1 MAPYDGKNPNATMS
15 EAQAT
20 PLPRNPLIHPSHL
33 IRGFTGSRLSWMVA
47 LSVLALL
54 AIGWV
59 AVVLMLDL
67 KARDA
72 VAAEVR
78 QNTNLA
84 RVLQEQ
90 TVRVLASVDQATLRM
105 RDAAVAGE
113 LTPAD
118 YGRIANE
125 TGLVPQILTQLSLID
140 AQGRFV
146 GSNIDP
152 TGEKTGHVDLSS
164 REHVQVH
171 LAPDKV
177 PDASQ
182 QMSPDGLFIGKPVLG
197 KVSNKWTIQLSRKI
211 QRSDG
216 RILGAVVASLN
227 PAYFEQSY
235 SEVNLGPRGGV
246 TLLGNDRSV
255 RARVI
260 GGTPTGMG
268 TTLSSNSTMAR
279 LPQSERAGW
288 SIVTSNIDKVER
300 VAAYHRVADYPLRV
314 YVLTSTES
322 ALSDWRSLRNVAVT
336 LMSLLTLA
344 SLAGAGVFLRGL
356 RQLENKNHA
365 LQISE
370 AQAQSASRAK
380 SEFLAAVSHELRT
393 PLTSIRGF
401 AELMEMRLEQPRFK
415 DQARMIRKAAEHLNE
430 LLTEILDLA
439 KVEAGAMPV
448 TPEPVALAELLQST
462 LEFFSVTAAQK
473 SLELKLQLAPSAPQ
487 TLLCDG
493 LRLKQILNNLL
504 SNALKFTSEGNV
516 TIEVDGSDDMVS
528 FHVVD
533 TGPGIAAELHET
545 IFERFRQGNDRVS
558 YEHGGTGLGLSL
570 SRALAGLMGGTLTVQ
585 SSPGQGARFTLR
597 LPRPALPRSEA

>member
-1 MAPYDGKNPNATMS
+1 MS
-15 EAQAT
+15 EATAT
-20 PLPRNPLIHPSHL
+20 PPPRNTLIPPSIL
-33 IRGFTGSRLSWMVA
+33 MRGFTGSRLSWMVA

-54 AIGWV
+54 SIGWV
-59 AVVLMLDL
+59 AVVLTLDL

-125 TGLVPQILTQLSLID
+125 TGLVPQILTQLSLVD

-171 LAPDKV
+171 LASDKV

-182 QMSPDGLFIGKPVLG
+182 QMSPDGLFLGKPVLG

-211 QRSDG
+211 ERSDG
-216 RILGAVVASLN
+216 RILGVVVASLN

-235 SEVNLGPRGGV
+235 SEVNLGPKGGV

-268 TTLSSNSTMAR
+268 TTLSNNSTMAR
-279 LPQSERAGW
+279 LPQNERAGW
-288 SIVTSNIDKVER
+288 SIVTSNIDKIER

-314 YVLTSTES
+314 YVLTSTEG

-336 LMSLLTLA
+336 LMGLLTVA

-370 AQAQSASRAK
+370 SQAQSASRAK

-415 DQARMIRKAAEHLNE
+415 EQARMIRKAAEHLNE

-448 TPEPVALAELLQST
+448 TPEPVALPELLQST
-462 LEFFSVTAAQK
+462 LDFFSVTAAQK
-473 SLELKLQLAPSAPQ
+473 SLELKLQLAPSTPQ

-504 SNALKFTSEGNV
+504 SNALKFTPQGSV
-516 TIEVDGSDDMVS
+516 TIEVDGSDDLVS

-533 TGPGIAAELHET
+533 TGPGIAPELHET

-585 SSPGQGARFTLR
+585 SSPGQGARFTLS
-597 LPRPALPRSEA
+597 LPRPVLPQPEA

>member
-1 MAPYDGKNPNATMS
+1 MMARNNHVTMS
-15 EAQAT
+15 ETPAT
-20 PLPRNPLIHPSHL
+20 PSSRKPLIPPPRL
-33 IRGFTGSRLSWMVA
+33 MRGFTGSRLSWMVA

-54 AIGWV
+54 VTGWV
-59 AVVLMLDL
+59 GVVLTLDL
-67 KARDA
+67 KSRDA
-72 VAAEVR
+72 LSAEVR

-105 RDAAVAGE
+105 RDLAVAGE

-118 YGRIANE
+118 YVRIANE

-140 AQGRFV
+140 SQGRFV

-164 REHVQVH
+164 REHIQVH
-171 LAPDKV
+171 LTPDKV
-177 PDASQ
+177 PEAAQ
-182 QMSPDGLFIGKPVLG
+182 QMSADGLYIGKPVLG
-197 KVSNKWTIQLSRKI
+197 KVSNKWTIQLTRKI
-211 QRSDG
+211 QHSDG
-216 RILGAVVASLN
+216 RPLGVIVASLN

-235 SEVNLGPRGGV
+235 SEVNLGPMGGV

-260 GGTPTGMG
+260 GGAATGMG
-268 TTLSSNSTMAR
+268 TTLSSSSTMAR
-279 LPQSERAGW
+279 LPQNERAGW
-288 SIVTSNIDKVER
+288 SIITSNIDKIER
-300 VAAYHRVADYPLRV
+300 VAAYHRVGDYPLRV
-314 YVLTSTES
+314 YVLTATES
-322 ALSDWRSLRNVAVT
+322 ALSDWRSLRNVTVT

-344 SLAGAGVFLRGL
+344 CLAGAGVFLRGL

-448 TPEPVALAELLQST
+448 TPEPVALTELLQST
-462 LEFFSVTAAQK
+462 LDFFNVTAQQK
-473 SLELKLQLAPSAPQ
+473 SLELRLQLAPSTPK

-504 SNALKFTSEGNV
+504 SNALKFTQEGSV
-516 TIEVDGSDDMVS
+516 TIEVDSGDGMVN

-570 SRALAGLMGGTLTVQ
+570 SRALAGLMGGTLSVQ
-585 SSPGQGARFTLR
+585 SSPGQGARFTLS
-597 LPRPALPRSEA
+597 LPRPVLPQAEA

>member
-1 MAPYDGKNPNATMS
+1 MMARNQDVTMS
-15 EAQAT
+15 EASAPSSPLT
-20 PLPRNPLIHPSHL
+20 PLISPPQLM
-33 IRGFTGSRLSWMVA
+33 RGFTGSRLSWMVA

-59 AVVLMLDL
+59 AVVLTLDL

-72 VAAEVR
+72 LAAEVR

-105 RDAAVAGE
+105 RDLAVAGE
-113 LTPAD
+113 LTSAD
-118 YGRIANE
+118 YVRIANE
-125 TGLVPQILTQLSLID
+125 TGLVPHILTQLSLID
-140 AQGRFV
+140 AKGRFV

-177 PDASQ
+177 PDASR
-182 QMSPDGLFIGKPVLG
+182 QMSADGLYIGKPVLG
-197 KVSNKWTIQLSRKI
+197 KVSNKWTIQLSRQI
-211 QRSDG
+211 QSSDG
-216 RILGAVVASLN
+216 KPLGVIVASLN

-235 SEVNLGPRGGV
+235 SEVNLGSLGGV
-246 TLLGNDRSV
+246 TLLGDDRNV

-260 GGTPTGMG
+260 GGAPTGMG
-268 TTLSSNSTMAR
+268 TTLSNNSTMAR
-279 LPQSERAGW
+279 LPQNERAGW
-288 SIVTSNIDKVER
+288 SIITSNIDKVER
-300 VAAYHRVADYPLRV
+300 VAAYHRVAAYPLRV

-322 ALSDWRSLRNVAVT
+322 ALSDWRSLRNVSVT
-336 LMSLLTLA
+336 LMGLLTVA

-448 TPEPVALAELLQST
+448 TPEPVALTELLQST
-462 LEFFSVTAAQK
+462 LDFFSVTAAQK
-473 SLELKLQLAPSAPQ
+473 SLDLKLQLAPSTPQ

-504 SNALKFTSEGNV
+504 SNALKFTAEGSV
-516 TIEVDGSDDMVS
+516 TVEVDAGDDRVN

-585 SSPGQGARFTLR
+585 SSPGQGARFTLS
-597 LPRPALPRSEA
+597 LPRPALPQAAA

>member
-1 MAPYDGKNPNATMS
+1 M
-15 EAQAT
+15 
-20 PLPRNPLIHPSHL
+20 
-33 IRGFTGSRLSWMVA
+33 
-47 LSVLALL
+47 
-54 AIGWV
+54 
-59 AVVLMLDL
+59 
-67 KARDA
+67 
-72 VAAEVR
+72 
-78 QNTNLA
+78 
-84 RVLQEQ
+84 
-90 TVRVLASVDQATLRM
+90 
-105 RDAAVAGE
+105 
-113 LTPAD
+113 
-118 YGRIANE
+118 RIANE

-177 PDASQ
+177 PDAPR
-182 QMSPDGLFIGKPVLG
+182 QMSADGLYIGKPVLG

-216 RILGAVVASLN
+216 QALGVVVASLN

-235 SEVNLGPRGGV
+235 SQVNLGPKGGV
-246 TLLGNDRSV
+246 TLLGDDRSV

-260 GGTPTGMG
+260 GGSPTAMG

-279 LPQSERAGW
+279 LPQNERAGW
-288 SIVTSNIDKVER
+288 SIITSNIDKIER

-314 YVLTSTES
+314 YVLTSTDS
-322 ALSDWRSLRNVAVT
+322 ALSDWRSLRNVTVT

-356 RQLENKNHA
+356 RQLENKNQA

-462 LEFFSVTAAQK
+462 LDFFSVTAVQK
-473 SLELKLQLAPSAPQ
+473 SLGLKLQLAPSAPQ

-504 SNALKFTSEGNV
+504 SNALKFTLEGGV
-516 TIEVDGSDDMVS
+516 TLEVDGTEERVN

-533 TGPGIAAELHET
+533 TGPGIAPELHET

-585 SSPGQGARFTLR
+585 SSPGQGARFTLS
-597 LPRPALPRSEA
+597 LPRPALPQTAA

>member
-1 MAPYDGKNPNATMS
+1 MS
-15 EAQAT
+15 EATAT
-20 PLPRNPLIHPSHL
+20 PTPRNAPLTPSIL
-33 IRGFTGSRLSWMVA
+33 MRGFTGSRLSWMVA

-54 AIGWV
+54 SIGWV
-59 AVVLMLDL
+59 VVVLTLDL

-125 TGLVPQILTQLSLID
+125 TGLVPQILTQLSLVD

-171 LAPDKV
+171 LASDKV
-177 PDASQ
+177 PDASR
-182 QMSPDGLFIGKPVLG
+182 QMSLDGLFIGKPVLG

-211 QRSDG
+211 ERSDG
-216 RILGAVVASLN
+216 RILGVVVASLN

-235 SEVNLGPRGGV
+235 GEVNLGPQGGV

-268 TTLSSNSTMAR
+268 TTLSNNSTMAR
-279 LPQSERAGW
+279 LPQNERAGW
-288 SIVTSNIDKVER
+288 SIVTSNIDKIER

-314 YVLTSTES
+314 YVLTSTEG

-344 SLAGAGVFLRGL
+344 SLVGAGVFLRGL

-415 DQARMIRKAAEHLNE
+415 EQARMIRKAAEHLNE

-448 TPEPVALAELLQST
+448 TPEAVALTELLQST
-462 LEFFSVTAAQK
+462 LDFFSVTAAQK
-473 SLELKLQLAPSAPQ
+473 SLDLKLQLAPSTPQ

-504 SNALKFTSEGNV
+504 SNALKFTQQGSV

-533 TGPGIAAELHET
+533 TGPGIAPELHDT

-585 SSPGQGARFTLR
+585 SSPGQGARFTLS
-597 LPRPALPRSEA
+597 LPRPALPQTAA

>member
-1 MAPYDGKNPNATMS
+1 MS
-15 EAQAT
+15 EATAT
-20 PLPRNPLIHPSHL
+20 PTPRNAPLTPSIL
-33 IRGFTGSRLSWMVA
+33 MRGFTGSRLSWMVA

-54 AIGWV
+54 SIGWV
-59 AVVLMLDL
+59 AVVLTLDL

-118 YGRIANE
+118 YGHIANE
-125 TGLVPQILTQLSLID
+125 TGLVPQILTQLSLVD

-171 LAPDKV
+171 LASDKV
-177 PDASQ
+177 PDASR
-182 QMSPDGLFIGKPVLG
+182 QMSLDGLFIGKPVLG

-211 QRSDG
+211 ERSDG
-216 RILGAVVASLN
+216 RILGVVVASLN

-235 SEVNLGPRGGV
+235 GEVNLGPQGGV

-268 TTLSSNSTMAR
+268 TTLSNNSTMAR
-279 LPQSERAGW
+279 LPQNERAGW
-288 SIVTSNIDKVER
+288 SIVTSNIDKIER

-314 YVLTSTES
+314 YVLTSTEG

-344 SLAGAGVFLRGL
+344 SLVGAGVFLRGL

-415 DQARMIRKAAEHLNE
+415 EQARMIRKAAEHLNE

-448 TPEPVALAELLQST
+448 TPEPVALTELLQST
-462 LEFFSVTAAQK
+462 LDFFSVTAAQK
-473 SLELKLQLAPSAPQ
+473 SLDLKLQLAPSTPQ

-504 SNALKFTSEGNV
+504 SNALKFTQQGSV

-533 TGPGIAAELHET
+533 TGPGIAPELHDT

-585 SSPGQGARFTLR
+585 SSPGQGARFTLS
-597 LPRPALPRSEA
+597 LPRPALPQTAA

>member
-1 MAPYDGKNPNATMS
+1 MS
-15 EAQAT
+15 EATAT
-20 PLPRNPLIHPSHL
+20 STPSPSLIPPSL
-33 IRGFTGSRLSWMVA
+33 LMRGFTGSRLSWMVA

-59 AVVLMLDL
+59 AVVLTLDL

-72 VAAEVR
+72 LAAEVR

-118 YGRIANE
+118 YVRIANE
-125 TGLVPQILTQLSLID
+125 TGLVPQILTQLSLVD

-152 TGEKTGHVDLSS
+152 TGEKTGHVDLAT

-177 PDASQ
+177 PDAAQ

-216 RILGAVVASLN
+216 RVLGVVVASLN

-235 SEVNLGPRGGV
+235 SGVNLGPKGGV

-268 TTLSSNSTMAR
+268 TTLSSSSTMAR
-279 LPQSERAGW
+279 LPQNERAGW

-322 ALSDWRSLRNVAVT
+322 ALSDWRSLRNVTVT
-336 LMSLLTLA
+336 LMGLLTLA
-344 SLAGAGVFLRGL
+344 SLAGAGVFLRSL

-448 TPEPVALAELLQST
+448 SPEPVALAELLQST
-462 LEFFSVTAAQK
+462 LDFFSVTAAQK
-473 SLELKLQLAPSAPQ
+473 SLDLQLQLAPSTPQ

-504 SNALKFTSEGNV
+504 SNALKFTQEGRV
-516 TIEVDGSDDMVS
+516 TIEVEASEDLVS

-533 TGPGIAAELHET
+533 TGPGIAPELHDT

-597 LPRPALPRSEA
+597 LPRPAFPRAAV

>member
-1 MAPYDGKNPNATMS
+1 MMTKNHNVTMS
-15 EAQAT
+15 KASAT
-20 PLPRNPLIHPSHL
+20 PSSRSALMPDPHL
-33 IRGFTGSRLSWMVA
+33 LRGFTGSRLSWMVA

-54 AIGWV
+54 AIGWI
-59 AVVLMLDL
+59 AVVLTLDL

-72 VAAEVR
+72 LAAEVR

-105 RDAAVAGE
+105 RDSALAGE
-113 LTPAD
+113 LTSAD
-118 YGRIANE
+118 YVRIANE

-171 LAPDKV
+171 LTPEKV

-182 QMSPDGLFIGKPVLG
+182 QMSADGLYIGKPVLG

-211 QRSDG
+211 QRADG
-216 RILGAVVASLN
+216 RTLGVIVASLN

-235 SEVNLGPRGGV
+235 SEVNLGPKGGV
-246 TLLGNDRSV
+246 TLLGDDRNV

-260 GGTPTGMG
+260 GGVPTGMG
-268 TTLSSNSTMAR
+268 TTLSNSSTMAR
-279 LPQSERAGW
+279 LPQNERAGW
-288 SIVTSNIDKVER
+288 SIITSNIDKIER

-336 LMSLLTLA
+336 LMGLLTVA
-344 SLAGAGVFLRGL
+344 SLVGSGVFLSGL

-415 DQARMIRKAAEHLNE
+415 EQARMIRKAAEHLNE

-448 TPEPVALAELLQST
+448 TPEPVALGELLQST
-462 LEFFSVTAAQK
+462 VDFFSVTAAQK
-473 SLELKLQLAPSAPQ
+473 SLELKLQLAPSTPP
-487 TLLCDG
+487 TLVCDG
-493 LRLKQILNNLL
+493 LRLKQVLNNLL
-504 SNALKFTSEGNV
+504 SNALKFTQEGSV
-516 TIEVDGSDDMVS
+516 TIEVDGSDDLVN

-533 TGPGIAAELHET
+533 TGPGIAPELHET

-597 LPRPALPRSEA
+597 LPRPTGPQAAA

>member
-1 MAPYDGKNPNATMS
+1 MS
-15 EAQAT
+15 EATAT
-20 PLPRNPLIHPSHL
+20 PPPRNTLPPPSIL
-33 IRGFTGSRLSWMVA
+33 MRGFTGSRLSWMVA

-54 AIGWV
+54 SIGWV
-59 AVVLMLDL
+59 AVVLTLDL

-125 TGLVPQILTQLSLID
+125 TGLVPQILTQLSLVD

-171 LAPDKV
+171 LASGKV

-182 QMSPDGLFIGKPVLG
+182 QMSLDGLFLGKPVLG

-211 QRSDG
+211 ERSDG
-216 RILGAVVASLN
+216 RVLGVVVASLN

-235 SEVNLGPRGGV
+235 SEVNLGPKGGV

-268 TTLSSNSTMAR
+268 TTLSTNSTMAR
-279 LPQSERAGW
+279 LPQNERAGW
-288 SIVTSNIDKVER
+288 SIVTSNIDKIER

-314 YVLTSTES
+314 YVLTSTEG

-336 LMSLLTLA
+336 LMGLLTVA

-370 AQAQSASRAK
+370 SQAQSASRAK

-415 DQARMIRKAAEHLNE
+415 EQARMIRKAAEHLNE

-448 TPEPVALAELLQST
+448 TPEPVALPELLQST
-462 LEFFSVTAAQK
+462 LDFFSVTAAQK
-473 SLELKLQLAPSAPQ
+473 SLELKLQLAPSTPQ

-504 SNALKFTSEGNV
+504 SNALKFTPQGSV
-516 TIEVDGSDDMVS
+516 TIEVDGSDDLVS

-533 TGPGIAAELHET
+533 TGPGIAPELHET

-585 SSPGQGARFTLR
+585 SSPGLGARFTLS
-597 LPRPALPRSEA
+597 LPRPALPQPEA